1 MYMAQTEGMILSP
14 CLRLRLRFALK
25 LMNFVILNDGFCATF
40 DEFHFQNDDF
50 NTSFKEDSTLSLVEI
65 VPSGGAFYI

>member
-1 MYMAQTEGMILSP
+1 
-14 CLRLRLRFALK
+14 
-25 LMNFVILNDGFCATF
+25 MNFVILNDGFCATF